1 MRSLRETS
9 LAIRLSELGVLV
21 SRQRNHVSLGS
32 KCKNVSVFCTV
43 QHETQLGAFRGK
55 EVGLLRLLT
64 PNNVTSL
71 KNVSFKE
78 CTCSSD
84 IKLDIRLPIYS
95 CFKSLQAGNEFYLLA
110 SEVKIRKHD
119 N

>member
-1 MRSLRETS
+1 MRSLGETS

-21 SRQRNHVSLGS
+21 SRQRDHVSLGS

-71 KNVSFKE
+71 KNASFKE
-78 CTCSSD
+78 CTCSS
-84 IKLDIRLPIYS
+84 DIRLPIYS

>member
-1 MRSLRETS
+1 MFHWAANARTFPSFVRCSTKHK
-9 LAIRLSELGVLV
+9 R
-21 SRQRNHVSLGS
+21 
-32 KCKNVSVFCTV
+32 
-43 QHETQLGAFRGK
+43 GAFRGK

-71 KNVSFKE
+71 KNASFKE